1 MTTRQVPTTST
12 KGRFQPIVLTDEQDA
27 WLRKHFKHTKN
38 ADIAQRLV
46 VSARTVGRLAKERG
60 LTKSKQF
67 IRKCNDEA
75 TTKMHQANLDNGR
88 YPPKGYVIPNR
99 EVGQFKKG
107 ERIVDRIGKKREAE
121 RIVKCAESRR
131 KTFKLEK
138 ARALY
143 GLPRQTKLKVVQRP
157 RRQIVMR
164 HQLKKLG
171 YIIERGGTV
180 AYYNEQTNR
189 SLTLEQ
195 KPRTGFTFLKQD
207 GD

>member
-1 MTTRQVPTTST
+1 M
-12 KGRFQPIVLTDEQDA
+12 KGRFQPIVLTEEQDA

-38 ADIAQRLV
+38 AEIAQRLG
-46 VSARTVGRLAKERG
+46 VSPRTVNRFAKEMG
-60 LTKSKQF
+60 LKKSSQF
-67 IRKCNDEA
+67 MRKCIEETSA
-75 TTKMHQANLDNGR
+75 AAKRSHLLNGT
-88 YPPKGYVIPNR
+88 YPPKGYRVPR
-99 EVGQFKKG
+99 SEEFYFKKG
-107 ERIVDRIGKKREAE
+107 ESLEKRLGAKKCAE
-121 RIVKCAESRR
+121 RTAKSAESRR
-131 KTFKLEK
+131 KTFQLEK

-143 GLPRQTKLKVVQRP
+143 GLPRQTKLNVIKRP

-195 KPRTGFTFLKQD
+195 KPRTGFTFLAYENRVD
-207 GD
+207 